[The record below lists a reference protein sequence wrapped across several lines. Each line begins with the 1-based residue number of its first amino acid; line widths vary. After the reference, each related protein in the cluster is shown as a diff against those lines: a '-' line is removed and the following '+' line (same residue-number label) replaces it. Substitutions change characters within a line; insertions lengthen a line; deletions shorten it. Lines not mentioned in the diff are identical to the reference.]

1 MNLRSLLSWR
11 GCLSVIAVLF
21 IFGIISDAIH
31 SCSSEN
37 SYDKFEKAMSEGN
50 LSEAKTIL
58 RNGSVGSNAALQ
70 LIKAY
75 LDAGDADAAIDVY
88 ENITSNHVSRYDMQY
103 TSLNHSE
110 YEQKACKLLR
120 EYLMQHGQYEKA
132 WNYYPLQY
140 EDENYSGNAQSRYA
154 GMTDVVSEMCKKG
167 RQDDARSFVDDQLR
181 WFVTYIDGETGE
193 DSEKDKA
200 AYGSEVV
207 RQKLYNQIDNVH

>member
-1 MNLRSLLSWR
+1 MDFKSLFSWR
-11 GCLSVIAVLF
+11 GCLGIFVVLL
-21 IFGIISDAIH
+21 IIGGISDAVGSH
-31 SCSSEN
+31 SSSN
-37 SYDKFEKAMSEGN
+37 ANDKFQEAMEKGN
-50 LSEAKTIL
+50 LTEAKTIL
-58 RNGSVGSNAALQ
+58 RNGSVGRNAALQ

-75 LDAGDADAAIDVY
+75 LDVGDADAAIDVY

-140 EDENYSGNAQSRYA
+140 EDENYSGNAQSRFA
-154 GMTDVVSEMCKKG
+154 WMSDVVSEMCKKG

-200 AYGSEVV
+200 VYGSEVV